1 MGRSQA
7 DQMADEERRDA
18 KQRGMSDVDAALVSM
33 KRSPTKKK
41 KDPMSTCSPCDLSEK
56 YPYGLQIRLED
67 ESLEKLGLDKL
78 PSAGKTMTL
87 TAEVEVSGSSMRE
100 RLGDKAPSMSLE
112 LQITKM
118 SLT

>member
-7 DQMADEERRDA
+7 DQMADETKANARR
-18 KQRGMSDVDAALVSM
+18 KGMSEADATLISM

-41 KDPMSTCSPCDLSEK
+41 KNENLLCSPCESSEK
-56 YPYGLQIRLED
+56 YPYGLQIRLEN
-67 ESLEKLGLDKL
+67 ESLEKLGIDKL

-87 TAEVEVSGSSMRE
+87 TAEVEVSGSNMHE
-100 RLGDKAPSMSLE
+100 RLGDKTPSMSLE
-112 LQITKM
+112 LQITKL